1 MEKNLEIEYKMLL
14 SEALFNQ
21 LMNDFKGHTY
31 SQTNYYLTSI
41 ELSALRYSLR
51 IREKEGYYEMTLK
64 IPEKNGRLEHNLE
77 ITKEDLEMIQKGEIP
92 DNEITRLLS
101 NKGFNLSL
109 IKQAYSLTT
118 IRRDVPFD
126 SGMLSL
132 DENHYN
138 GITDYE
144 LEFEVNDEEK
154 GLKQFEKLCQTYHLQ
169 YKGNCAS
176 KIARVL
182 STLKAGL

>member
-14 SEALFNQ
+14 SETLFNQ
-21 LMNDFKGHTY
+21 LMNDFEGHTY

-101 NKGFNLSL
+101 NKGFN
-109 IKQAYSLTT
+109 
-118 IRRDVPFD
+118 
-126 SGMLSL
+126 
-132 DENHYN
+132 
-138 GITDYE
+138 
-144 LEFEVNDEEK
+144 
-154 GLKQFEKLCQTYHLQ
+154 
-169 YKGNCAS
+169 
-176 KIARVL
+176 
-182 STLKAGL
+182 

>member
-14 SEALFNQ
+14 EEDVFHQ
-21 LMNDFKGHTY
+21 LMNDYQGHTY

-51 IREKEGYYEMTLK
+51 VREKEGHYEMTLK
-64 IPEKNGRLEHNLE
+64 TPANKGRLEHNLD
-77 ITKEDLEMIQKGEIP
+77 ITKEDLEAIQNGHMP
-92 DNEITRLLS
+92 DNEIMRLLK
-101 NKGFNLSL
+101 NQNFNIDI

-138 GITDYE
+138 GLTDYE
-144 LEFEVNDEEK
+144 LEFEVSDEIK
-154 GLKQFEKLCQTYHLQ
+154 GLEDFHKLCEHYHLD
-169 YKGNCAS
+169 YKGNCMS

-182 STLKAGL
+182 STLKAGK

>member
-14 SEALFNQ
+14 TEEVFHQ
-21 LMNDFKGHTY
+21 LMNDFTGYTY

-41 ELSALRYSLR
+41 ELGALRYSLR

-64 IPEKNGRLEHNLE
+64 TPAANGRMEHNLE
-77 ITKEDLEMIQKGEIP
+77 ITKEDLIMIQNGQMP
-92 DNEITRLLS
+92 DNEITCLLKD
-101 NKGFNLSL
+101 KGFDLSL
-109 IKQAYSLTT
+109 IKQSYSLTT

-144 LEFEVNDEEK
+144 LEFEVNDEEA
-154 GLKQFEKLCQTYHLQ
+154 GLKQFK
-169 YKGNCAS
+169 
-176 KIARVL
+176 
-182 STLKAGL
+182 

>member
-14 SEALFNQ
+14 TEEVFHQ
-21 LMNDFKGHTY
+21 LMNDFTGHTY

-41 ELSALRYSLR
+41 ELGALRYSLR
-51 IREKEGYYEMTLK
+51 IREKEGYYEMSLK
-64 IPEKNGRLEHNLE
+64 TPAANGRMEHNLE
-77 ITKEDLEMIQKGEIP
+77 ITKEDLVMIQNGQMP
-92 DNEITRLLS
+92 DNEITCLLKD
-101 NKGFNLSL
+101 KGFDLSL
-109 IKQAYSLTT
+109 IKQSYSLTT

-144 LEFEVNDEEK
+144 LEFEVNDEEA
-154 GLKQFEKLCQTYHLQ
+154 GLKQFKELCEIYHLQ

-176 KIARVL
+176 KIVRVL

>member
-14 SEALFNQ
+14 TEDIFHQ

-41 ELSALRYSLR
+41 ELSALRYSFR

-64 IPEKNGRLEHNLE
+64 TPAKTGRMEHNLE
-77 ITKEDLEMIQKGEIP
+77 ITKDDLIAIQKGKMP
-92 DNEITRLLS
+92 DNEITRLLKD
-101 NKGFNLSL
+101 KGFDLSL

-118 IRRDVPFD
+118 IRRDIPFD

-144 LEFEVNDEEK
+144 LEFEVNNEEA
-154 GLKQFEKLCQTYHLQ
+154 GFKQFNELCHTYHLQ
-169 YKGNCAS
+169 YERNCAS

>member
-14 SEALFNQ
+14 NEDVFHQ
-21 LMNDFKGHTY
+21 LMNDLKGHTY

-41 ELSALRYSLR
+41 ELGALRYSLR

-64 IPEKNGRLEHNLE
+64 IPEKNGHMEHNLE
-77 ITKEDLEMIQKGEIP
+77 ITQEDLIMIQKGEMP
-92 DNEITRLLS
+92 DNEITRLLRD
-101 NKGFNLSL
+101 KGFTLGL
-109 IKQAYSLTT
+109 IKQSYSLTT

-144 LEFEVNDEEK
+144 IEFEVNDENA
-154 GLKQFEKLCQTYHLQ
+154 GLKQFQELCDTYHLK

-176 KIARVL
+176 KIVRVL

>member
-14 SEALFNQ
+14 SEDVFRK
-21 LMNDFKGHTY
+21 LMNDFNGHTY

-41 ELSALRYSLR
+41 ELGALRYSLR
-51 IREKEGYYEMTLK
+51 VREKEGYYEMTLK
-64 IPEKNGRLEHNLE
+64 TPAKTGRMEHNLE
-77 ITKEDLEMIQKGEIP
+77 ITKEDLITIQNGEMP
-92 DNEITRLLS
+92 DNEITRLLKD
-101 NKGFNLSL
+101 KGFDLSL
-109 IKQAYSLTT
+109 IKQSYSLTT

-144 LEFEVNDEEK
+144 LEFEVNDEK
-154 GLKQFEKLCQTYHLQ
+154 AGLKQFKELCETYHLQ
-169 YKGNCAS
+169 YKENCAS
-176 KIARVL
+176 KIVRVL

>member
-14 SEALFNQ
+14 DEDVFNQ
-21 LMNDFKGHTY
+21 LMNDFNGHTY

-41 ELSALRYSLR
+41 ELGALRYSLR
-51 IREKEGYYEMTLK
+51 VREKEGYYEMTLK

-77 ITKEDLEMIQKGEIP
+77 INKEDLLMIQNGEMP

-144 LEFEVNDEEK
+144 LEFEVNDEEA
-154 GLKQFEKLCQTYHLQ
+154 GLKQFEELCQIYHLQ

>member
-14 SEALFNQ
+14 SEETFHQ
-21 LMNDFKGHTY
+21 LMNDFQGHTY

-51 IREKEGYYEMTLK
+51 IREKEGHYEMTLK
-64 IPEKNGRLEHNLE
+64 TPAPTGRMEHNLD
-77 ITKEDLEMIQKGEIP
+77 ITKQDLIDIQNHHIP
-92 DNEITRLLS
+92 DNDIFRLLEEQ
-101 NKGFNLSL
+101 GFNVHL
-109 IKQAYSLTT
+109 IQQAYSLTT
-118 IRRDVPFD
+118 IRRDVPFE

-138 GITDYE
+138 DITDYE
-144 LEFEVNDEEK
+144 LEFEVNDPEA
-154 GLKQFEKLCQTYHLQ
+154 GYQQFKELCQTYHLE
-169 YKGNCAS
+169 YHGNCMS

-182 STLKAGL
+182 NTIKAG

>member
-14 SEALFNQ
+14 CVDVFNQ

-77 ITKEDLEMIQKGEIP
+77 ITKEDLVMIQNGEMP

-101 NKGFNLSL
+101 NNLSL
-109 IKQAYSLTT
+109 IKQSYSLTT

-144 LEFEVNDEEK
+144 LEFEVSDEEK
-154 GLKQFEKLCQTYHLQ
+154 GLKQFEELCQTYHLQ
-169 YKGNCAS
+169 YKRNCAS